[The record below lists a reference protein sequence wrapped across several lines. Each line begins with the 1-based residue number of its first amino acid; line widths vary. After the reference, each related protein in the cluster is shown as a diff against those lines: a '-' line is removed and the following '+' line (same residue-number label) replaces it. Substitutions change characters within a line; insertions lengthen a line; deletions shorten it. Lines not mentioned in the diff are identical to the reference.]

1 MKLYLVNIGNVL
13 NSSSYEPFFYKN
25 IKDGT
30 ISLYDHHLD
39 TLDQL
44 DSLYKWITEDINRNP
59 FSVDQASVIFIIHRN
74 LEGRRNIQDYDIIAK
89 IYIHELLAN
98 KLDKRFSYLCF
109 YQDSTGRDRNADVIY
124 REDIDKVNATFS
136 DESMSEHTLL
146 PSTLPDGE
154 DPKTYIR
161 TFADGMSNRILAEF
175 YLQILAEIEDEMET
189 QKPLDDKDW
198 YGVLFRNRCFERVAN
213 IITMRTSFYSGDIS
227 QKLETELKTVRYI
240 CLFADSLT
248 VNEGRLDKLCT
259 DYFSSDQFERFRVD
273 ADSLKSEIATYEKR
287 LSSWKPS
294 GSKQKDS
301 DDKSLNFAPSD
312 QTRELEEELEK
323 ISVNDV
329 QNALRF
335 AMIDADGDSS
345 KAFVSLKQLIQN
357 ADMML
362 RAFCER
368 RVQELRSFYMKNP
381 MDASSVINVF
391 STDDDA
397 QKTER
402 ESAAKMNKY
411 VASELPGYSAELEL
425 EQELEL
431 RREKIRETNKYLESM
446 KKIIFMLTLV
456 FTVGSVGSYYYGLQ
470 YSVFSKE
477 RTMAVFVSYIGV
489 TAILFLSAYII
500 VRWIFNRRIDHYFRE
515 SVELVRVFLNGY
527 KDRAREFQDNLYSS
541 VKYYCAVDGNNKKAK
556 RSQEE
561 IEYKEREQ
569 WHRRKINAILKNLE
583 YFNSYISGAETQE
596 ERTPQLNLL
605 DDAVH
610 NDFYQL
616 RVF

>member
-1 MKLYLVNIGNVL
+1 
-13 NSSSYEPFFYKN
+13 
-25 IKDGT
+25 
-30 ISLYDHHLD
+30 
-39 TLDQL
+39 
-44 DSLYKWITEDINRNP
+44 
-59 FSVDQASVIFIIHRN
+59 
-74 LEGRRNIQDYDIIAK
+74 
-89 IYIHELLAN
+89 
-98 KLDKRFSYLCF
+98 
-109 YQDSTGRDRNADVIY
+109 
-124 REDIDKVNATFS
+124 
-136 DESMSEHTLL
+136 
-146 PSTLPDGE
+146 
-154 DPKTYIR
+154 
-161 TFADGMSNRILAEF
+161 
-175 YLQILAEIEDEMET
+175 
-189 QKPLDDKDW
+189 
-198 YGVLFRNRCFERVAN
+198 
-213 IITMRTSFYSGDIS
+213 
-227 QKLETELKTVRYI
+227 
-240 CLFADSLT
+240 
-248 VNEGRLDKLCT
+248 
-259 DYFSSDQFERFRVD
+259 
-273 ADSLKSEIATYEKR
+273 
-287 LSSWKPS
+287 
-294 GSKQKDS
+294 
-301 DDKSLNFAPSD
+301 
-312 QTRELEEELEK
+312 
-323 ISVNDV
+323 
-329 QNALRF
+329 
-335 AMIDADGDSS
+335 
-345 KAFVSLKQLIQN
+345 
-357 ADMML
+357 
-362 RAFCER
+362 
-368 RVQELRSFYMKNP
+368 MKNP

-583 YFNSYISGAETQE
+583 YFSSYISGAETQE